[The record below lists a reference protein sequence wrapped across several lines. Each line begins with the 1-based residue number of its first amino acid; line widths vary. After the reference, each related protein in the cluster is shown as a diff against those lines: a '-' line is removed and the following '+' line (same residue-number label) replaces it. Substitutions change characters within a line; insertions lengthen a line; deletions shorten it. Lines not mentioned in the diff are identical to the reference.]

1 MIIITCST
9 VLSVF
14 CQLIC
19 QIVISFLSM
28 MAECQKKQLKT
39 LLVRTAGAQS
49 SDTQKSLWSLPKKNP
64 KMNLKKKNHK
74 KELSKT

>member
-1 MIIITCST
+1 
-9 VLSVF
+9 
-14 CQLIC
+14 
-19 QIVISFLSM
+19 M

-49 SDTQKSLWSLPKKNP
+49 SDTQKSLWSLPKKKP

>member
-1 MIIITCST
+1 
-9 VLSVF
+9 
-14 CQLIC
+14 
-19 QIVISFLSM
+19 M

-64 KMNLKKKNHK
+64 KMNLKKKITK
-74 KELSKT
+74 KNSQKLRIY